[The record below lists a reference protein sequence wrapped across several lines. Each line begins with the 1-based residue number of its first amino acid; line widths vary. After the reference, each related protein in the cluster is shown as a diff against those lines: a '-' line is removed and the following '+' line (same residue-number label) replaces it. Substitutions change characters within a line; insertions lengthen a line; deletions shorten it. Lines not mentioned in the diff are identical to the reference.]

1 LNPSAKVDDCL
12 DLMRKLIEYRQEK
25 ALHHQLMK
33 AAECSML
40 GVDTLVMLYH
50 CAKVSAGNILEVGS
64 YMGGATIAMAM
75 GVRDS
80 SAQKKIISIEQGCP
94 SVQPAHYNEILPL
107 SAILD
112 PHH

>member
-1 LNPSAKVDDCL
+1 LKTNTNVNDCL

-40 GVDTLVMLYH
+40 GIDTLVILYH

-64 YMGGATIAMAM
+64 YMGRATIAMGHGRPRFKCAKENHQH
-75 GVRDS
+75 RARLPERPA
-80 SAQKKIISIEQGCP
+80 SALQ
-94 SVQPAHYNEILPL
+94 
-107 SAILD
+107 
-112 PHH
+112 